1 MYLELIKR
9 EVEYV
14 FLFRD
19 IIEIDIKQ
27 RREIVFGIV
36 YYYDQSVV
44 KVVIEGRVLVLEGIE
59 KVERNVLFILNNFLE
74 NREM

>member
-59 KVERNVLFILNNFLE
+59 KVERNVLLILNNFLE
-74 NREM
+74 N

>member
-27 RREIVFGIV
+27 RREIVFGIA
-36 YYYDQSVV
+36 YYYDQLVV

-74 NREM
+74 N

>member
-27 RREIVFGIV
+27 RREIVFGIA

>member
-27 RREIVFGIV
+27 RREIVFGIA

-59 KVERNVLFILNNFLE
+59 KVERNVLLILNNFLE

>member
-59 KVERNVLFILNNFLE
+59 KVERNVLLILNNFLE

>member
-27 RREIVFGIV
+27 RREIVFGIA
-36 YYYDQSVV
+36 YYYDQLVV

-59 KVERNVLFILNNFLE
+59 KVERNVLLILNNFLE

>member
-19 IIEIDIKQ
+19 IIENDIKQ
-27 RREIVFGIV
+27 RREIVFGIA

-59 KVERNVLFILNNFLE
+59 KVERNVLLILNNFLE

>member
-27 RREIVFGIV
+27 RREIVFGIA

-59 KVERNVLFILNNFLE
+59 KVERNVLLILNNFLE
-74 NREM
+74 N

>member
-27 RREIVFGIV
+27 RREIVFGIA
-36 YYYDQSVV
+36 YYYDQLVV

-59 KVERNVLFILNNFLE
+59 KVERNVLLILNNFLE
-74 NREM
+74 N

>member
-27 RREIVFGIV
+27 RREIVFGIA

-74 NREM
+74 N

>member
-27 RREIVFGIV
+27 RREIVFGIA
-36 YYYDQSVV
+36 YYYDQLVV